1 MMDPAAWAEE
11 AAHNRPWVVVV
22 EAPENA
28 GEAFLAPI
36 SDALNASCTSVH

>member
-1 MMDPAAWAEE
+1 MDPAAWAEE